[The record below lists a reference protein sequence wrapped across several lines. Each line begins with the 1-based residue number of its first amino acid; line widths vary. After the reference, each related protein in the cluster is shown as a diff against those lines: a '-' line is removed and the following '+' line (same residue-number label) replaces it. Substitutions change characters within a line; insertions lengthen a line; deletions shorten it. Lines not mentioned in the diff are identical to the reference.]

1 MTEHGGET
9 FRARSTFLLSAT
21 SSLELSTCRDRAEAR
36 KLKRLVS
43 KERRGAMRELRKD
56 ATFMGIQSNKE
67 KEEKK
72 SQNRKTLRSNSA
84 WLQKLEQDFKS
95 GGQGGLWKKK
105 RKK

>member
-1 MTEHGGET
+1 
-9 FRARSTFLLSAT
+9 
-21 SSLELSTCRDRAEAR
+21 
-36 KLKRLVS
+36 
-43 KERRGAMRELRKD
+43 MRELRKD